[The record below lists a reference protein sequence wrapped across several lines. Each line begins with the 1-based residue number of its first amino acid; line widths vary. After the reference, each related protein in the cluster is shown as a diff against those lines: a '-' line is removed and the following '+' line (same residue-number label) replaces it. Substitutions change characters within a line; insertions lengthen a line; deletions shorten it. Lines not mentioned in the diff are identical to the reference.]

1 MDKHTTYNVGV
12 LPDAFREALQ
22 ADLTARYNADETD
35 SVGDS
40 VPQAGHGILVPEFW
54 SALDDAVVV
63 ITRQMRRQGRY
74 PEDVLVAIKSAVREA
89 AVPLVPDHLVRDVVG
104 SAAQSCIST
113 YFEPEVKQSTPA
125 ATRPPV
131 ILPPDV
137 QAPTQ
142 SSPRSAPIPTT
153 R

>member
-1 MDKHTTYNVGV
+1 MNKHTAPNVDV

-35 SVGDS
+35 WVGDS
-40 VPQAGHGILVPEFW
+40 PAQAGHGILVPECW

-63 ITRQMRRQGRY
+63 ITRQMRRHGRY

-89 AVPLVPDHLVRDVVG
+89 AVPLVPEHLIRDVVG
-104 SAAQSCIST
+104 GAAQSCIST
-113 YFEPEVKQSTPA
+113 YFEPEVRQSTPTA
-125 ATRPPV
+125 ARPRV

-137 QAPTQ
+137 EAPAQ
-142 SSPRSAPIPTT
+142 STPRSAPVPTT